1 MKKLLKVNGRYGM
14 KLFLS
19 EFSVFQLFF
28 ETEPFAVI
36 LIAHGTYGHSQKFL
50 LLLLIELSILVVIFA
65 VKI

>member
-50 LLLLIELSILVVIFA
+50 LLLLMVVIFA